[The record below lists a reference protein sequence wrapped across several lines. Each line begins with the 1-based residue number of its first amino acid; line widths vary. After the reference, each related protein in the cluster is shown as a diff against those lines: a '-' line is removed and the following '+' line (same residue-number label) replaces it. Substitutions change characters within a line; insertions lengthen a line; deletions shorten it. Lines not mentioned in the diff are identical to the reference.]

1 MPPKRQPLSVALGQH
16 KAEPE
21 PAAPE
26 IPAEPVAIKPEKRT
40 SSAGTKGKTVQ
51 QTVYLSPAAH
61 EQLRKIAF
69 DERVKMHDIL
79 MEGLNLAFERR
90 GLPRTTD
97 LA

>member
-16 KAEPE
+16 KAET
-21 PAAPE
+21 PAAE
-26 IPAEPVAIKPEKRT
+26 IPAEPVPAKRT
-40 SSAGTKGKTVQ
+40 TSSTRGKTVQ
-51 QTVYLSPAAH
+51 QTVYLAPAVH

>member
-1 MPPKRQPLSVALGQH
+1 VALGQPQS
-16 KAEPE
+16 EPV
-21 PAAPE
+21 ATE
-26 IPAEPVAIKPEKRT
+26 IQAEPVMTGPVKQA
-40 SSAGTKGKTVQ
+40 SSGGTKGKTVQ
-51 QTVYLSPAAH
+51 QTVYLAPAVH